1 MTSVWETEG
10 EGREQPLGRRDA
22 APALDESGIRSPLV
36 GKGRLQAL
44 LMDPHTAVR
53 APTGSGADV
62 V

>member
-1 MTSVWETEG
+1 M
-10 EGREQPLGRRDA
+10 GRRDA

-36 GKGRLQAL
+36 GKGRLQAS